1 MVRTSRRWG
10 CYVCYIFISAVLVSS
25 VRVEELEQWPD
36 LKLVINSNKLYQKP
50 LEMLFRS
57 MTAAQFRNWT
67 EVLVIIGGSDREK
80 VYQEKENAPDTF
92 AGGILVESEVTYIE
106 TKFMNFDLTGL
117 SMLYHYRNHP
127 MVHALAYLYILD
139 TSTVGMAFPWKFNEL
154 ASTGY
159 HEMLNP
165 PKPSSNICAFG
176 HGLVE
181 KYGKN
186 FDTLL
191 TKEDGLAFE
200 FGEEVKGVRPLNAFA
215 EEVTQ

>member
-139 TSTVGMAFPWKFNEL
+139 TSTVGMAFPWKINEL

-165 PKPSSNICAFG
+165 P
-176 HGLVE
+176 V
-181 KYGKN
+181 
-186 FDTLL
+186 
-191 TKEDGLAFE
+191 
-200 FGEEVKGVRPLNAFA
+200 
-215 EEVTQ
+215 